1 VKRMTL
7 SKRSASNGPKPMNI
21 PAKPTLADYQQLIRE
36 LVIERGFDKET
47 VPEVFMLFL
56 EEAGEFAK
64 AARKVSGITTDKNSK
79 VHNVEEEAADVF
91 WLLID
96 LCNRLDIDLEKAFRE
111 KEVKNQQRVWQ

>member
-1 VKRMTL
+1 MVTL
-7 SKRSASNGPKPMNI
+7 QPKSLPEYQALI
-21 PAKPTLADYQQLIRE
+21 QQLI
-36 LVIERGFDKET
+36 VERGFDKET

-79 VHNVEEEAADVF
+79 IHDLEEEAADVF

-96 LCNRLDIDLEKAFRE
+96 LCNRLDIDLAKAFEAKE
-111 KEVKNQQRVWQ
+111 KKNQARTWS